1 MIEFKNVYKAYKNKP
16 VLSNISL
23 TIQDDEFFVLIGSS
37 GCGKTTLL
45 KMINKLNS
53 IDQGKSSSTASLWKE
68 YQRWTC
74 PGGSGNVVQERW
86 LFPHMTIGDNIALT
100 MQLAGIPKERILPR
114 VNEMLEMVSLDPGTY
129 RDLYPSQLS
138 GGQRQRVGVAR
149 AFAPRSAHYPD
160 G

>member
-53 IDQGKSSSTASLWKE
+53 IDQGEVLIDGISVERIPEVDLPRRIG
-68 YQRWTC
+68 Y
-74 PGGSGNVVQERW
+74 VVQEGG
-86 LFPHMTIGDNIALT
+86 LFPHMTLSLIHIFPGRPVPPGHRGGHRLLRPAP
-100 MQLAGIPKERILPR
+100 AGLFWPR
-114 VNEMLEMVSLDPGTY
+114 PG
-129 RDLYPSQLS
+129 
-138 GGQRQRVGVAR
+138 G
-149 AFAPRSAHYPD
+149 
-160 G
+160 